1 VRLTD
6 AIHPSTSSLPFD
18 WTRTDEWY
26 NFKLSPRGL
35 VHVLATVD
43 EQTYSGG
50 TMGDDHP
57 VAWYHEFE
65 GGRSWYTALGH
76 TPESFAEPLFLFH
89 LLGGIQYAA
98 GRAGLPPAEATV
110 LFDGKDASAWVDAKG
125 GPLPWTVGDGILEV
139 KPGTGD
145 IHTKESYQD
154 FELHL
159 EFRVP
164 ATAPPSTGTEI
175 AREQAR
181 GNSGVYLQ
189 GRYEVQILDS
199 FDRPLRDANDGGALY
214 GVKDAD
220 VNASQPAETWQTY
233 DITFHAPRWR
243 GPRKVANA
251 RVTVYLNGVLV
262 QNDVEVP
269 RSTTKG
275 GPEGPE
281 PGPVL
286 LQDHSNAV
294 RFRNIWIRPLAAAGS

>member
-1 VRLTD
+1 
-6 AIHPSTSSLPFD
+6 
-18 WTRTDEWY
+18 
-26 NFKLSPRGL
+26 
-35 VHVLATVD
+35 
-43 EQTYSGG
+43 
-50 TMGDDHP
+50 
-57 VAWYHEFE
+57 
-65 GGRSWYTALGH
+65 
-76 TPESFAEPLFLFH
+76 
-89 LLGGIQYAA
+89 
-98 GRAGLPPAEATV
+98 
-110 LFDGKDASAWVDAKG
+110 
-125 GPLPWTVGDGILEV
+125 
-139 KPGTGD
+139 
-145 IHTKESYQD
+145 
-154 FELHL
+154 
-159 EFRVP
+159 
-164 ATAPPSTGTEI
+164 
-175 AREQAR
+175 
-181 GNSGVYLQ
+181 
-189 GRYEVQILDS
+189 
-199 FDRPLRDANDGGALY
+199 LY